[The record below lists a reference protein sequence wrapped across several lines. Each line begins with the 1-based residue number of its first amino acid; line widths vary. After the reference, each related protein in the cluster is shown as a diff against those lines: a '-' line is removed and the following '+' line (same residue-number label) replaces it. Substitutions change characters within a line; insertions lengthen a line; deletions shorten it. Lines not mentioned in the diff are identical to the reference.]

1 MEDIQQQIDKLKNE
15 VKRLQDISIKIM
27 IDPETDLILKN
38 LTINSIRN
46 IETITNAVSDAI
58 VLLPTI
64 TYSISSP
71 SGTPPTGSLWFKDT
85 GTLVTREIHQYS
97 GTAWVQFK

>member
-1 MEDIQQQIDKLKNE
+1 MEDTQQQLDKLKNE

-27 IDPETDLILKN
+27 IDPETDLVLKN
-38 LTINSIRN
+38 QTIRSLEN
-46 IETITNAVSDAI
+46 INTITSTVSAQI
-58 VLLPTI
+58 ALLPTI
-64 TYSISSP
+64 TYSTLSP

-85 GTLVTREIHQYS
+85 GTFATREIHQYS